1 MTPLRHRILAAHRGA
16 LPVLRGPFL
25 AVPSPVITEIACGS
39 FPDFVCIDMEHGAV
53 SPESAENMV
62 RAAAVHRV
70 SALVRVPGVD
80 PVAIGQALD
89 WGAEGVL
96 VPRVNTPD
104 EARRAVDAARYPPH
118 GTRGA
123 GPGRASGYG
132 RAIPA
137 ALARAERETVV
148 ALQIETVEALDRV
161 AEIAAVPGV
170 DLLFIGPGDLGVGL
184 AASGRATTVA
194 EGVETILAACAAAG
208 RPAGIFVMTAEGLA
222 PHKGRIALGIV
233 GSDATILV
241 AGFDAAFG

>member
-1 MTPLRHRILAAHRGA
+1 MTPLRQRIHAAHAGD

-25 AVPSPVITEIACGS
+25 AVPSPVVTEIACGS

-89 WGAEGVL
+89 WGAEGIL
-96 VPRVNTPD
+96 VPRVNTAD
-104 EARRAVDAARYPPH
+104 EARRVVDAAHYPPH
-118 GTRGA
+118 GSRGA
-123 GPGRASGYG
+123 GPGRMSGYG
-132 RAIPA
+132 RAIPE
-137 ALARAERETVV
+137 ALARAARETVV

-170 DLLFIGPGDLGVGL
+170 D
-184 AASGRATTVA
+184 
-194 EGVETILAACAAAG
+194 
-208 RPAGIFVMTAEGLA
+208 
-222 PHKGRIALGIV
+222 
-233 GSDATILV
+233 
-241 AGFDAAFG
+241 